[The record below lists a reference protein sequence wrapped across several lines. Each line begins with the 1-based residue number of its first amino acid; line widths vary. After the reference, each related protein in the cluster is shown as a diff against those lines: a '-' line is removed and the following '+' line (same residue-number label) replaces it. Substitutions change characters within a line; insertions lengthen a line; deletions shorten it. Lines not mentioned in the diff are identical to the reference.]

1 MTFRLPAPAPARQ
14 AGSSLIEVLISLFLV
29 AVTMLG
35 LLGLQLR
42 ALGLQKDSLDRRTAA
57 VLVSGFAD
65 HITMNF
71 QAFSAGNFG
80 RATGSEMNLAP
91 DATLP
96 SLPSDC
102 DAADDVCN
110 PADTARRAWVQFA
123 TAVRA
128 RLPDGG
134 AWVASD
140 DNRAEI
146 TVAWRDVRRTDAD
159 SGGEATNSVD
169 PVCDALLPN
178 SVANRDQFRCYRVR
192 VAP

>member
-1 MTFRLPAPAPARQ
+1 
-14 AGSSLIEVLISLFLV
+14 LIEVLISLFLV

-65 HITMNF
+65 QITMNF
-71 QAFSAGNFG
+71 PAFTAGSFSGSMTPTATVPSNASGCSA
-80 RATGSEMNLAP
+80 
-91 DATLP
+91 DAGG
-96 SLPSDC
+96 C
-102 DAADDVCN
+102 DAGEA
-110 PADTARRAWVQFA
+110 AAREFA
-123 TAVRA
+123 LFAAAVRA

-140 DNRAEI
+140 SNRAVI
-146 TVAWRDVRRTDAD
+146 TVAWRDIRRTDAG
-159 SGGEATNSVD
+159 SGGETGVDAT
-169 PVCDALLPN
+169 CDTVGLTDT
-178 SVANRDQFRCYRVR
+178 SFRCYSAR

>member
-1 MTFRLPAPAPARQ
+1 MSMRSPLPARQ
-14 AGSSLIEVLISLFLV
+14 AGSSLLEVLISLFLV

-71 QAFSAGNFG
+71 QAFTAGNFG
-80 RATGSEMNLAP
+80 RIAGSEMDMAP
-91 DATLP
+91 GGTLP
-96 SLPSDC
+96 SLPADC
-102 DAADDVCN
+102 DADTDACD
-110 PADTARRAWVQFA
+110 PASSARRDWVRFA

-134 AWVASD
+134 AWVTSD
-140 DNRAEI
+140 SNRAEI
-146 TVAWRDVRRTDAD
+146 TVAWRDIRRTDAK
-159 SGGEATNSVD
+159 SGGEATGSVD
-169 PVCDALLPN
+169 PRCGALL
-178 SVANRDQFRCYRVR
+178 SALSDKDQFRCYSAR